1 MTPPTATPAGDKVS
15 RLDEQGWDAFVRS
28 GPALAGWSLPSQGL
42 EPLLEAV
49 AADFDGRLRV
59 GLADHDANPGLAERY
74 RIQGLPTLI
83 LFKGGAEVQRR
94 VGLMDRAAVHD
105 MLRDAL
111 QA

>member
-1 MTPPTATPAGDKVS
+1 MTLS

-28 GPALAGWSLPSQGL
+28 GPALAGFWAAWSLPSQGL
-42 EPLLEAV
+42 EPLLKAV